1 MNLSNKGW
9 VQRQKEEKRDQY
21 FQYAA
26 HQYRAKHYDLAI
38 EYYLAGIKLD
48 PHSLI
53 GYLDLGKS
61 YEMLG
66 CWAQALAA
74 LDRALELSPGNPTAQ
89 RRYKRIAEEQQFFQE
104 FSLSLPPLFAASRR
118 MCPSACSTPPPQL
131 LSVSDTRASPLVK
144 SQSLSGYCRQG
155 KGKTNYF
162 QLEISPKLSVKPSE
176 LTDLVISATT
186 EVDRLFQYSSRQT
199 NKAPIRILVSPVEG
213 YVTDAKPSRLLKS
226 EDPLMPGWAAA
237 KYQDRTIFIRYDQ
250 QNRLMRTLFLILL
263 RHEWVHLMIDQL
275 SAGNCPKWLDE
286 GLAMAISRP
295 MMDSERQYIMEET
308 SGLIGDAKSGCTAA
322 PFSRLDLLFE
332 HPSNNRPRAGY
343 LQARL
348 FVEWLVEQSG
358 WDSIFESIQQ
368 MGVLHFP
375 PNDLILDYSRKSANQ
390 QIDSLL
396 TQILGDSPNQLYYN
410 FLQQQYTT

>member
-1 MNLSNKGW
+1 MNLSNKGS

-21 FQYAA
+21 FRYAA
-26 HQYRAKHYDLAI
+26 HQYRAKRYDLAV

-61 YEMLG
+61 YEMIG

-74 LDRALELSPGNPTAQ
+74 LERASELSPGNPTAL
-89 RRYKRIAEEQQFFQE
+89 RRYKRIAEEQQFFQA
-104 FSLSLPPLFAASRR
+104 FSLSLPPLFSASRR
-118 MCPSACSTPPPQL
+118 MYPSASVCVAPPSQS
-131 LSVSDTRASPLVK
+131 LSVSDTRTFPLVK
-144 SQSLSGYCRQG
+144 SQSLSGCCNRG
-155 KGKTNYF
+155 EGKTNYF

-176 LTDLVISATT
+176 LADLVISATT
-186 EVDRLFQYSSRQT
+186 EVDCLFRHSPRQT
-199 NKAPIRILVSPVEG
+199 GKTPIRILVLPAG
-213 YVTDAKPSRLLKS
+213 DYVGDSKTSKPLQP
-226 EDPLMPGWAAA
+226 EDPLMPGWATA
-237 KYQDRTIFIRYDQ
+237 KYQDRTIFIQYDQ
-250 QNRLMRTLFLILL
+250 QNRVMRTLFLILL

-295 MMDSERQYIMEET
+295 MMGSERQYMMEDT
-308 SGLIGDAKSGCTAA
+308 RDLIRDAKPRCTSASF
-322 PFSRLDLLFE
+322 PRLDLLFE
-332 HPSNNRPRAGY
+332 HPSDNRQRADY

-368 MGVLHFP
+368 MGVSALP
-375 PNDLILDYSRKSANQ
+375 SNDLALGYPHESENWR
-390 QIDSLL
+390 IDRLL

-410 FLQQQYTT
+410 FLQQHT